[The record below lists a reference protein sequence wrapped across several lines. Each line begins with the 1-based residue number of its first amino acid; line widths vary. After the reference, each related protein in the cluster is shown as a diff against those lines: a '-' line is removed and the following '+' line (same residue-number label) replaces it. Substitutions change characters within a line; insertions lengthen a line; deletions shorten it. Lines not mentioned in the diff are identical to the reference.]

1 MRFYSRIILPSVL
14 VLQSWNVSVRLPE
27 YSSTFRPANQRV
39 IQSSRMLEKCN
50 TRTEHSVVLLANKCT
65 KTESQTRV
73 WQISARANANLR
85 DCVDGALLMSGVNS
99 VLCEFSQ

>member
-27 YSSTFRPANQRV
+27 YSSTSRPANQRV
-39 IQSSRMLEKCN
+39 IQSSRMPVKSH
-50 TRTEHSVVLLANKCT
+50 TRRERSVVLLANKCT
-65 KTESQTRV
+65 KTESWTHV
-73 WQISARANANLR
+73 SQISARANANLR
-85 DCVDGALLMSGVNS
+85 DCVDGALLISGVNS